1 MSAETKSVG
10 KWISFLH
17 RQFQVYINHEMKP
30 YNINSSEYI
39 YLAELGKDEG
49 VNQSYFTESLSI
61 DPALTT
67 RVMKTLEEKGFITR
81 TKDEHD
87 KRAVLIRITSYNVCY
102 TKLLRR
108 KTTQRAM
115 AHIRMPWLI
124 FLLCL
129 LFLIPGCLLILH
141 DFYDSARSQSVSTQR
156 NEPFRILK

>member
-87 KRAVLIRITSYNVCY
+87 KRAVLIHLTEEGRRIQPILIEKLTNWTNCLTSDFTEDEHESIYQSLIKMSSNVANRKETMIQS
-102 TKLLRR
+102 TK
-108 KTTQRAM
+108 
-115 AHIRMPWLI
+115 
-124 FLLCL
+124 
-129 LFLIPGCLLILH
+129 G
-141 DFYDSARSQSVSTQR
+141 SS
-156 NEPFRILK
+156 NE